1 VVDWQTDPMSDPSP
15 APISGYC
22 DPRFAVVRDAFA
34 ANFAERDEV
43 GAGVCIVVEGR
54 TVVDLVGGWAD
65 EARTRRWTPDT
76 IVNFYSVGKAIVAL
90 LALQAVDRGLIDL
103 DEPLV
108 HIWPEFAIGGKEACT
123 VRHALSHRAGVPA
136 IRERLTNDDL
146 WNWTRMADAVAT
158 TAPWFEPG
166 SRIVYHTNTYGHLV
180 GEIVRRTT
188 GSLPGHRLREVVGP
202 LGADVQWG
210 VPLHDQHRCAD
221 VIWVS
226 PPVDGIDLDDLDPEQ
241 YMVFGGYFNPPG
253 YSSHGVVNTPEW
265 RAAQVPSTNG
275 HGTAT
280 GLARL
285 YAAMVDPGRLLSP
298 DLLAEATRV
307 QASGPC
313 PVLGEDIAVGLGFV
327 PTSERRPLGSNPRS
341 FGHFGTGGALGFADP
356 DAQLGFGYVMN
367 HVRPRWQSTRNRALI
382 DAAYSVL

>member
-1 VVDWQTDPMSDPSP
+1 MSESSP
-15 APISGYC
+15 ARISGYC
-22 DPRFAVVRDAFA
+22 DPRFAVVREAFA

-43 GAGVCIVVEGR
+43 GAGVCIVLEGR
-54 TVVDLVGGWAD
+54 TVVDLVGGWSD
-65 EARTRRWTPDT
+65 EARTRPWTPDT
-76 IVNFYSVGKAIVAL
+76 IVNFYSAGKAIVAL
-90 LALQAVDRGLIDL
+90 LALQAVDRGLIGL
-103 DEPLV
+103 DDPLV
-108 HIWPEFAIGGKEACT
+108 SIWPEFAAGGKEACT

-146 WNWTRMADAVAT
+146 WNWARMADAVAA
-158 TAPWFEPG
+158 TAPWFDPG

-180 GEIVRRTT
+180 GEIVRRTF
-188 GSLPGHRLREVVGP
+188 GSFPGDRLHEVVGP
-202 LGADVQWG
+202 LGADLQWG
-210 VPLHDQHRCAD
+210 VPVLDQHRCAE

-226 PPVDGIDLDDLDPEQ
+226 PPVDGIDLDSLQPEE

-275 HGTAT
+275 HGSAT

-285 YAAMVDPGRLLSP
+285 YAAIVEPGRLLSTE
-298 DLLAEATRV
+298 LLAEATRV

-327 PTSERRPLGSNPRS
+327 PTSERRPLGTSPRS
-341 FGHFGTGGALGFADP
+341 FGHFGTGGALGFGDP

-382 DAAYSVL
+382 DATYSVL

>member
-1 VVDWQTDPMSDPSP
+1 MSDLPS

-22 DPRFAVVRDAFA
+22 DPKFAVVRDAFA

-43 GAGVCIVVEGR
+43 GAGVCVVVGGH

-65 EARTRRWTPDT
+65 ERRTRLWAPNT
-76 IVNFYSVGKAIVAL
+76 IVNFYSAGKAIVAL

-103 DEPLV
+103 DDPLV
-108 HIWPEFAIGGKEACT
+108 SVWPEFAAGGKEACT

-146 WNWTRMADAVAT
+146 WNWTRMTDALAA

-188 GSLPGHRLREVVGP
+188 GLLPGDRLREVVAP
-202 LGADVQWG
+202 LDADVQWG

-226 PPVDGIDLDDLDPEQ
+226 PPVDGLDLDALEPEQ

-275 HGTAT
+275 HGSAT

-285 YAAMVDPGRLLSP
+285 YAAMVKPGRLLSS

-327 PTSERRPLGSNPRS
+327 PTSERRPLGNSPRS
-341 FGHFGTGGALGFADP
+341 FGHFGTGGALGFGDP

-382 DAAYSVL
+382 DALYSVL

>member
-1 VVDWQTDPMSDPSP
+1 MSDPTS

-22 DPRFAVVRDAFA
+22 DPKFAGVREAFA
-34 ANFAERDEV
+34 ENFAERDEV
-43 GAGVCIVVEGR
+43 GAGVCVVVDGH

-65 EARTRRWTPDT
+65 EARTRLWAPDT
-76 IVNFYSVGKAIVAL
+76 IVNFYSAGKAVVAL
-90 LALQAVDRGLIDL
+90 LALQAVDRGLVDL
-103 DEPLV
+103 DDPLV
-108 HIWPEFAIGGKEACT
+108 SIWPEFAAGGKEACT
-123 VRHALSHRAGVPA
+123 VRHALSHQAGVPA

-146 WNWTRMADAVAT
+146 WNWTRMAGAVAAT
-158 TAPWFEPG
+158 EPWFEPG

-188 GSLPGHRLREVVGP
+188 GFLPGDRLREVVAP
-202 LGADVQWG
+202 LHADVQWG
-210 VPLHDQHRCAD
+210 VPLHDQHRCAE

-226 PPVDGIDLDDLDPEQ
+226 PPVDGIDLDTLEPEQ

-275 HGTAT
+275 HGSAT

-285 YAAMVDPGRLLSP
+285 YAAMVEPGRLLSP

-327 PTSERRPLGSNPRS
+327 PTSERRPLGTNPRS
-341 FGHFGTGGALGFADP
+341 FGHFGTGGALGFGDP

-382 DAAYSVL
+382 DALYSVL